1 MIPIISSTLI
11 AITPYQTSTSEEN
24 TAIVNPNPSS
34 FMVAERK
41 IPISSLSPRQE
52 EDNIKPIPIMVENP
66 PETTS
71 NGLGK
76 PLDINNSLHKSTVS
90 FDDDSSFGFT
100 TNVKSLVMVSRQ
112 GSSREYNFSTEG
124 NGFSLVQ
131 NTENSSQV
139 ITPSLNVV
147 EILAD
152 EQEYFDQRE
161 IVKARGNV
169 VIRFSNGVLRA
180 DSVSVNLRDRIAV
193 AEGNV
198 SLERGD
204 QRLRGDRFEYYFVQD
219 EGVIFNAQGEI
230 YQPSLAR
237 DFRGDTGNNPVNAQ
251 ILSQQ
256 ISANQPLRRVTS
268 AEGYS
273 FVVGSVR
280 DLSLLQQAGGA
291 PATSGGGQV
300 NRFRFQAEK
309 VDFNQEGWFA
319 TNIRI
324 TNDPFSPP
332 EFEIR
337 ADTAKLRSISPFQ
350 DELTTT
356 KSRMVFDQTV
366 SIPLFQ
372 DRLVFD
378 KRDRR
383 PGLFNIGFDG
393 EDLGG
398 WFIERDFEVY
408 SDQKTRLTLTPRF
421 LLQRAFFPDSFFD
434 DNAIN
439 PDDNGGIFNPSS
451 YGLVTN
457 LEVDFAERTRL
468 NGILNF
474 TGLDLD
480 NVENRLRASVQ
491 LDQKLG
497 ELNAPHTLSLQYN
510 YRDRLFNG
518 SLGFQTVQQS
528 YGAILTSPYI
538 PLGETPFGLVY
549 QTSVQNVNADTDKDE
564 LLRSNRENNRATLTR
579 FQGAA
584 IVTGNFLLWA
594 DKALPPTP
602 EEGLRFTPTPVVPYL
617 SFNTGLTGV
626 GSYYSNGD
634 TQPSLTA
641 TIGLQGQIGHF
652 SNPFLD
658 YTGFQIS
665 FSQGIRGNQSP
676 FFFDRFADDQVLSLG
691 LTQQLY
697 GPIRAGVQSFI
708 NVKTSQEI
716 STDYFLEFSRRTYN
730 IILRYNPVLELGSVN
745 LRISDFNW
753 EGNAGSFEGNTGIR
767 SVVDGVTRGN

>member
-11 AITPYQTSTSEEN
+11 AMTPYPASTSDN
-24 TAIVNPNPSS
+24 TTIIARNSSSFILAESNVPSS
-34 FMVAERK
+34 FPSK
-41 IPISSLSPRQE
+41 QE
-52 EDNIKPIPIMVENP
+52 VDVPSIAIMVENA

-71 NGLGK
+71 ESLGK
-76 PLDINNSLHKSTVS
+76 SLDIQGLEKSAFGFKNNSS
-90 FDDDSSFGFT
+90 FPFT
-100 TNVKSLVMVSRQ
+100 TDVKRLITATRN
-112 GSSREYNFSTEG
+112 GSFREYNFTVGG
-124 NGFSLVQ
+124 NSFSLVQ
-131 NTENSSQV
+131 NTPNPQEV
-139 ITPSLNVV
+139 VTPSLNVV

-152 EQEYFDQRE
+152 EQEYLESQE

-180 DSVSVNLRDRIAV
+180 DSVLVNLRDRIAV

-198 SLERGD
+198 TLARGE
-204 QRLRGDRFEYYFVQD
+204 QSLRGDRFEYYFVKD

-230 YQPSLAR
+230 YQPSLAQ
-237 DFRGDTGNNPVNAQ
+237 DFRGDTGNNPVNPQ

-280 DLSLLQQAGGA
+280 DLSLLQQARGA
-291 PATSGGGQV
+291 VFVSSGGQI

-309 VDFNQEGWFA
+309 VDFNREGWFA
-319 TNIRI
+319 TNVRI

-356 KSRMVFDQTV
+356 RSRLVFDQTV
-366 SIPLFQ
+366 SLPLFQ
-372 DRLVFD
+372 DRLIFD
-378 KRDRR
+378 KRARR

-398 WFIERDFEVY
+398 LFIERDFELY
-408 SDQKTRLTLTPRF
+408 SEPKIRLTLTPRL

-434 DNAIN
+434 TNAIN

-451 YGLVTN
+451 YGLVTQ
-457 LEVDFAERTRL
+457 LEVDFTERTAL

-474 TGLDLD
+474 TGLDFD
-480 NVENRLRASVQ
+480 NIENRLRASVQ
-491 LDQKLG
+491 LEQKLG
-497 ELNAPHTLSLQYN
+497 DLQAPHTLSLQYN

-528 YGAILTSPYI
+528 YGAVLTSPYI
-538 PLGETPFGLVY
+538 PFGETPFGLVY
-549 QTSVQNVNADTDKDE
+549 QTSVQNINADTDRDE
-564 LLRSNRENNRATLTR
+564 LLRRNRKNNRATLTR

-584 IVTGNFLLWA
+584 IITGRFLLW
-594 DKALPPTP
+594 DSEALPPTP
-602 EEGLRFTPTPVVPYL
+602 EEGLRFTNTPVKPYL
-617 SFNTGLTGV
+617 SLNTALTGV

-634 TQPSLTA
+634 VQPSLTA

-652 SNPFLD
+652 SALFLD
-658 YTGFQIS
+658 YTGFQVS
-665 FSQGIRGNQSP
+665 FSQNIRGDQSP
-676 FFFDRFADDQVLSLG
+676 FFFDRVADDQVLSLG

-716 STDYFLEFSRRTYN
+716 STDYFLEFSRRTYS

-753 EGNAGSFEGNTGIR
+753 EGNAGSFDSNTGVR
-767 SVVDGVTRGN
+767 SVVDGVTINN

>member
-1 MIPIISSTLI
+1 MIPILSSTLI
-11 AITPYQTSTSEEN
+11 AVTPYNGSIQEDN
-24 TAIVNPNPSS
+24 TTIVNQNPSS
-34 FMVAERK
+34 IILAEKDTSVFSPRVQREEISP
-41 IPISSLSPRQE
+41 IPIS
-52 EDNIKPIPIMVENP
+52 VENP
-66 PETTS
+66 PETTAD
-71 NGLGK
+71 GLGT
-76 PLDINNSLHKSTVS
+76 PLKINSLGQSTVS
-90 FDDDSSFGFT
+90 FDDNSSFRFAT
-100 TNVKSLVMVSRQ
+100 DVKRLITVSRK
-112 GSSREYNFSTEG
+112 GSSREYDFYTEG
-124 NGFSLVQ
+124 RGFSVVQ
-131 NTENSSQV
+131 NQNTQEGQEVVNS
-139 ITPSLNVV
+139 SLNVV

-152 EQEYFDQRE
+152 EQEYLDQQE

-180 DSVSVNLRDRIAV
+180 DLVSVNLRDRIAV

-198 SLERGD
+198 SLQRGE
-204 QRLRGDRFEYYFVQD
+204 QSLRGDRFEYYFVRD

-230 YQPSLAR
+230 YQPNLAQ

-256 ISANQPLRRVTS
+256 IEANQPLRRVTS

-291 PATSGGGQV
+291 PSTSSGGQI

-309 VDFNQEGWFA
+309 VDFNSEGWFA

-337 ADTAKLRSISPFQ
+337 ADTARLRSISPFQ

-356 KSRMVFDQTV
+356 KSRLVFDQTV

-378 KRDRR
+378 RRDRR

-398 WFIERDFEVY
+398 LYIERDFEVY
-408 SDQKTRLTLTPRF
+408 SDQKTRFTLTPRI

-434 DNAIN
+434 DNAID
-439 PDDNGGIFNPSS
+439 PEENGGIFNPSS
-451 YGLVTN
+451 YGLVAN

-480 NVENRLRASVQ
+480 NIENRLRGSVQ

-528 YGAILTSPYI
+528 YGVILTSPYI
-538 PLGETPFGLVY
+538 PIANSPFGLVY
-549 QTSVQNVNADTDKDE
+549 QASVQNINADTDRDN
-564 LLRSNRENNRATLTR
+564 LLRSNRDNNRATLTR

-584 IVTGNFLLWA
+584 IVTSNFLLWSGE
-594 DKALPPTP
+594 ALPPTP
-602 EEGLRFTPTPVVPYL
+602 DQGLRFTPTPVVPYL
-617 SFNTGLTGV
+617 SLNTGLTGV
-626 GSYYSNGD
+626 GSYYSNGE
-634 TQPSLTA
+634 TQPSITA
-641 TIGLQGQIGHF
+641 TVGLQGQIGHF
-652 SNPFLD
+652 SDLFFD
-658 YTGFQIS
+658 YTGFQVS
-665 FSQGIRGNQSP
+665 FSQGIRGDQSP

-753 EGNAGSFEGNTGIR
+753 EGDAGSFEGSTGVR

>member
-1 MIPIISSTLI
+1 MIPILSSTLI
-11 AITPYQTSTSEEN
+11 AVTPYNGSIQEDN
-24 TAIVNPNPSS
+24 TTIVNQNPSS
-34 FMVAERK
+34 IILAEKDTSVFSPRVQREEISP
-41 IPISSLSPRQE
+41 IPIS
-52 EDNIKPIPIMVENP
+52 VENP
-66 PETTS
+66 PETTAD
-71 NGLGK
+71 GLGT
-76 PLDINNSLHKSTVS
+76 PLKINSLGQSTVS
-90 FDDDSSFGFT
+90 FDDNSSFRFAT
-100 TNVKSLVMVSRQ
+100 DVKRLITVSRK
-112 GSSREYNFSTEG
+112 GSSREYDFNTEG
-124 NGFSLVQ
+124 RGFSVVQ
-131 NTENSSQV
+131 NQNTQEGQEVVNS
-139 ITPSLNVV
+139 SLNVV

-152 EQEYFDQRE
+152 EQEYLDQQE

-180 DSVSVNLRDRIAV
+180 DLVSVNLRDRIAV

-198 SLERGD
+198 SLQRGE
-204 QRLRGDRFEYYFVQD
+204 QSLRGDRFEYYFVRD

-230 YQPSLAR
+230 YQPNLAQ

-256 ISANQPLRRVTS
+256 IEANQPLRRVTS

-291 PATSGGGQV
+291 PSTSSGGQI

-309 VDFNQEGWFA
+309 VDFNNEGWFA

-337 ADTAKLRSISPFQ
+337 ADTARLRSISPFQ

-356 KSRMVFDQTV
+356 KSRLVFDQTV

-378 KRDRR
+378 RRDRR

-398 WFIERDFEVY
+398 LYIERDFEVY
-408 SDQKTRLTLTPRF
+408 SDQKTRFTLTPRL

-434 DNAIN
+434 DNAI
-439 PDDNGGIFNPSS
+439 DSEENGGVFNPSS
-451 YGLVTN
+451 YGLVAN
-457 LEVDFAERTRL
+457 LEVDFAERPRL

-480 NVENRLRASVQ
+480 NIENRLRASVQ

-528 YGAILTSPYI
+528 YGVILTSPYI
-538 PLGETPFGLVY
+538 PIANSPFGLVY
-549 QTSVQNVNADTDKDE
+549 QASVQNINADTDRED
-564 LLRSNRENNRATLTR
+564 LLRSKRENNRATLTR

-584 IVTGNFLLWA
+584 IVTSNFLLWSGE
-594 DKALPPTP
+594 ALPPTP
-602 EEGLRFTPTPVVPYL
+602 DQGLRFTPTPVVPYL
-617 SFNTGLTGV
+617 SLNTGLTGV
-626 GSYYSNGD
+626 GSYYSNGE
-634 TQPSLTA
+634 TQPSITA
-641 TIGLQGQIGHF
+641 TVGLQGQIGHF
-652 SNPFLD
+652 SDLFFD
-658 YTGFQIS
+658 YTGFQVS

-708 NVKTSQEI
+708 NVKTNQEI

-753 EGNAGSFEGNTGIR
+753 EGDAGSFEGSTGVR